1 MLTPLQK
8 DALTEILNIQLGRS
22 SSLLSEMVGQK
33 IILSVPEVD
42 LKNGS
47 ELNSDALKRVG
58 LFDASKFVITS
69 VAFGK
74 EFNGN
79 ALIVFPQ
86 DKATVLVKA
95 CLGDEQVDGAA
106 GFSNVDAD
114 VIKEISNIILNSIV
128 GEFGNLLD
136 RKLEYT
142 QFELTYSIEEL
153 DNHKIIPTDS
163 CVLMLYTSFLLTK
176 SRIKGVIFVA
186 LSSSSFDMLLDR
198 VNLMLKEVI

>member
-8 DALTEILNIQLGRS
+8 DALTEILNVQLGMS
-22 SSLLSEMVGQK
+22 SCLLSEMVGQK

-42 LKNGS
+42 LKNGA
-47 ELNSDALKRVG
+47 ELNSSVLKKGGLLDAG
-58 LFDASKFVITS
+58 NFVITS

-74 EFNGN
+74 EFQGN

-95 CLGDEQVDGAA
+95 CLGEQTDGA
-106 GFSNVDAD
+106 GVGLTSLDAD

-136 RKLEYT
+136 TKLEYT
-142 QFELTYSIEEL
+142 SFELNYSADGL
-153 DNHKIIPTDS
+153 DNHKFIPENS
-163 CVLMLYTSFLLTK
+163 HVLMLYTSFLLTK
-176 SRIKGVIFVA
+176 SQIRGVIFVA
-186 LSSSSFDMLLDR
+186 LSASSFDMLLDKI
-198 VNLMLKEVI
+198 NIMLQDII